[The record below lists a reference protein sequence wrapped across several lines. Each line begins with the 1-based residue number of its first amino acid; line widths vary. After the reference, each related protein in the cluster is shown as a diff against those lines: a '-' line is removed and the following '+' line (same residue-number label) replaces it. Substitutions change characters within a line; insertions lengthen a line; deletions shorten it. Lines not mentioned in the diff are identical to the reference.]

1 MSQRHSKK
9 MSPSDHVKCK
19 WTFQPHH
26 GSKVFLLLIFISL
39 GSPSTYLCRCWY
51 DILLRTSPKQ
61 SIAPAATSGWEKTM
75 SYNFIPRPGSTMRP
89 PLHILRGSII
99 QATTPPAAST
109 SSPRKSQGLTTIF
122 LLNLT
127 VTYFQSIQQWPS
139 YHGVWNNQAWRHQ
152 LLCGHDRSVVPVFEP
167 QWTPKSGTLPT
178 SCPDDETFWDGC
190 PSGPCCQV

>member
-1 MSQRHSKK
+1 MSQRHSKE
-9 MSPSDHVKCK
+9 MSLRDHVKCK

-26 GSKVFLLLIFISL
+26 GSKVFVFSYSHYGFNANCLQVLVRYLTADFPETEHCAGSYLRL
-39 GSPSTYLCRCWY
+39 GENNVL
-51 DILLRTSPKQ
+51 
-61 SIAPAATSGWEKTM
+61 
-75 SYNFIPRPGSTMRP
+75 NFIPSPGSTMRP

-139 YHGVWNNQAWRHQ
+139 YHGV
-152 LLCGHDRSVVPVFEP
+152 
-167 QWTPKSGTLPT
+167 
-178 SCPDDETFWDGC
+178 
-190 PSGPCCQV
+190 